1 MTALLSRFGTA
12 LAGFLVL
19 LSFGA
24 FAENFASPGNLSLIL
39 KDTAFLAVL
48 AIGFTLALATA
59 ELDLSIADVASLAAV
74 VTGALIQGGTMPAL
88 AVLAGLATGLGA
100 GLVNGFAVTVL
111 GVPSLIATL
120 GTAAVARGFGFM
132 ITQGV
137 AFVGR
142 WPREF
147 TGLARGSLLGVSNM
161 IWWMAA
167 IGLLAWVLLKRTRT
181 GLHMLATGEAD
192 EAARLAGIRTRRMK
206 RLGLVLAGLLA
217 GVTAVLLAASLSSAA
232 PNMAGDH
239 FLYAIAAVL
248 LGMTMIEPGRPNIPG
263 TLLAAFMLKALGNG
277 LVLLG
282 APYYAQDIA
291 LGVIITGS
299 VALSSTVMRRAA
311 FTKRLNLRTAA

>member
-1 MTALLSRFGTA
+1 MTALLPRFGTA
-12 LAGFLVL
+12 LAGLLVL
-19 LSFGA
+19 LFFGA

-88 AVLAGLATGLGA
+88 AVLAGFATGLGA

-161 IWWMAA
+161 TWWMAA
-167 IGLLAWVLLKRTRT
+167 IGLLAWLLLKRTRT

-206 RLGLVLAGLLA
+206 RLGLALAGLLA
-217 GVTAVLLAASLSSAA
+217 GVTAVLLTARLSSAA

-263 TLLAAFMLKALGNG
+263 TLLAAFMLKA
-277 LVLLG
+277 
-282 APYYAQDIA
+282 
-291 LGVIITGS
+291 
-299 VALSSTVMRRAA
+299 
-311 FTKRLNLRTAA
+311 